1 MAHVFRM
8 LHRVSQFLATLP
20 RAGQQPGTSENSVTF
35 AAPKYVPDRGMMTRL
50 GHRRVLPKAIVVLL
64 CKPRHILPGFR
75 YRVTGLAGK
84 WQAQLFRKPVGI
96 SN

>member
-35 AAPKYVPDRGMMTRL
+35 AAPKYVPDRGMMTHN
-50 GHRRVLPKAIVVLL
+50 G
-64 CKPRHILPGFR
+64 PGLHAACGAASPAAR
-75 YRVTGLAGK
+75 GASAARPLEG
-84 WQAQLFRKPVGI
+84 
-96 SN
+96 